1 MIFSKVTIP
10 RILLYTK
17 IVSLQKIFRI
27 MSRDNNDDRK
37 RRPRI
42 SKSGDAR
49 RSSRNSENGNRS
61 SSRDDK
67 PSQRREGGSFG
78 NKARSDYKA
87 RAAARD
93 DKKTFGSGER
103 LENDNRF
110 SSRDD
115 KKPFEKRGE
124 KSFGSRD
131 EKKPFGKRTGKS
143 FDVRDKYERGSLKYG
158 KTPFS
163 KDGDDDR
170 TKSFVQKRRLSKID
184 KDIHKDTIRLNKYI
198 ANSGICSRREAD
210 DLITQGLV
218 EVNGKVVTEMGY
230 QVQKT
235 DRVVFDGQ
243 SITPEKPVYVLLNKP
258 KGYISTT
265 KDDKARKT
273 VMDLVANASPY
284 RLFPVGRLDRSTTGV
299 ILLTNDGHLTK
310 KLTHPSF
317 DAKKIY
323 HVTLDKKLT
332 GEDLRLIKEGI
343 RLEEGVAV
351 VDQIS
356 YIEGK
361 PKNELGIEIHIG
373 WNRVIRRIFQRL
385 GYEVEALDR
394 VMFAGMTKKNIKR
407 GHWRIL
413 SDLEVNT
420 LKML

>member
-1 MIFSKVTIP
+1 
-10 RILLYTK
+10 
-17 IVSLQKIFRI
+17 
-27 MSRDNNDDRK
+27 MSRDNNSGK
-37 RRPRI
+37 PKRPRSSTRNNSDGSRA
-42 SKSGDAR
+42 SKSG
-49 RSSRNSENGNRS
+49 NSGS
-61 SSRDDK
+61 K
-67 PSQRREGGSFG
+67 PF
-78 NKARSDYKA
+78 
-87 RAAARD
+87 
-93 DKKTFGSGER
+93 
-103 LENDNRF
+103 
-110 SSRDD
+110 
-115 KKPFEKRGE
+115 KKPFPKAGERNSDSRRSDTSYEARMEKKYSKIEKEPYITNAGEEKKSFSPKRG
-124 KSFGSRD
+124 G
-131 EKKPFGKRTGKS
+131 GKN
-143 FDVRDKYERGSLKYG
+143 FDTRNKYERGSLKYG
-158 KTPFS
+158 RRPNAAEE
-163 KDGDDDR
+163 KDGDKAR
-170 TKSFVQKRRLSKID
+170 SFVQQRRFKKVE
-184 KDIHKDTIRLNKYI
+184 KDVHKDSIRLNKYI

-210 DLITQGLV
+210 ELITQGLV

-235 DRVVFDGQ
+235 DKVVFDGQ

-299 ILLTNDGHLTK
+299 ILLTNDGHMTK

-332 GEDLRLIKEGI
+332 HEDMKLIAEGI
-343 RLEEGVAV
+343 RLDEGVAV

-356 YIEGK
+356 FIEGK
-361 PKNELGIEIHIG
+361 PKTEIGIEIHIG

-394 VMFAGMTKKNIKR
+394 VMFAGLTKKNIKR

-413 SDLEVNT
+413 TELEVNN

>member
-1 MIFSKVTIP
+1 
-10 RILLYTK
+10 
-17 IVSLQKIFRI
+17 
-27 MSRDNNDDRK
+27 MSRDNNNSDRPK
-37 RRPRI
+37 RPRI
-42 SKSGDAR
+42 STKKSSDDSRAS
-49 RSSRNSENGNRS
+49 RSGNSS
-61 SSRDDK
+61 
-67 PSQRREGGSFG
+67 GSKSF
-78 NKARSDYKA
+78 
-87 RAAARD
+87 
-93 DKKTFGSGER
+93 
-103 LENDNRF
+103 
-110 SSRDD
+110 
-115 KKPFEKRGE
+115 KKPFPKAGERNFEHKGTNSKFNKTPFRSEGGFDGRDEDHGSKSERKPYITNASEGREKR
-124 KSFGSRD
+124 SFGKSSPKRG
-131 EKKPFGKRTGKS
+131 GKN
-143 FDVRDKYERGSLKYG
+143 FDTRDKYERGSLKYG
-158 KTPFS
+158 RRPS
-163 KDGDDDR
+163 SGEDRNDDR
-170 TKSFVQKRRLSKID
+170 AKSFVQKRRLSKIE
-184 KDIHKDTIRLNKYI
+184 KDVHKDTIRLNKYI

-210 DLITQGLV
+210 ELITQGLV

-235 DRVVFDGQ
+235 DKVVFDGQ

-299 ILLTNDGHLTK
+299 ILLTNDGHMTK

-332 GEDLRLIKEGI
+332 HEDMKLIAEGI
-343 RLEEGVAV
+343 RLDEGVAV

-356 YIEGK
+356 FIEGK
-361 PKNELGIEIHIG
+361 PKNEIGIEIHIG

-413 SDLEVNT
+413 TEQEVNN

>member
-1 MIFSKVTIP
+1 
-10 RILLYTK
+10 
-17 IVSLQKIFRI
+17 
-27 MSRDNNDDRK
+27 MSRDNNNSDRPK
-37 RRPRI
+37 RPRI
-42 SKSGDAR
+42 STKKSSDDSRAS
-49 RSSRNSENGNRS
+49 RSGNSS
-61 SSRDDK
+61 
-67 PSQRREGGSFG
+67 GS
-78 NKARSDYKA
+78 
-87 RAAARD
+87 
-93 DKKTFGSGER
+93 
-103 LENDNRF
+103 
-110 SSRDD
+110 
-115 KKPFEKRGE
+115 KPFNKPFSKDGGKKGPEHK
-124 KSFGSRD
+124 GSNSRF
-131 EKKPFGKRTGKS
+131 EKKPFKRNTDSFENSNDDSGSKSERKPYITNKSESYEKKS
-143 FDVRDKYERGSLKYG
+143 FGKPKRGGKNFDTRDKYERGSLKYG
-158 KTPFS
+158 RRPSSGDNRNDDKT
-163 KDGDDDR
+163 R
-170 TKSFVQKRRLSKID
+170 SFVQKRRLNKIE
-184 KDIHKDTIRLNKYI
+184 KDVHKDSIRLNKYI

-299 ILLTNDGHLTK
+299 ILLTNDGHMTK

-332 GEDLRLIKEGI
+332 GEDLRLIAEGI
-343 RLEEGVAV
+343 RLDEGVAV

-361 PKNELGIEIHIG
+361 PKNEVGIEIHIG

-385 GYEVEALDR
+385 GYEVESLDR
-394 VMFAGMTKKNIKR
+394 VMFAGLTKKNIKR

-413 SDLEVNT
+413 TELEVNN

>member
-1 MIFSKVTIP
+1 
-10 RILLYTK
+10 
-17 IVSLQKIFRI
+17 
-27 MSRDNNDDRK
+27 MSRDNNNSDRPK
-37 RRPRI
+37 RPRI
-42 SKSGDAR
+42 STKKSSDDSRAS
-49 RSSRNSENGNRS
+49 RSGNSSGS
-61 SSRDDK
+61 K
-67 PSQRREGGSFG
+67 PF
-78 NKARSDYKA
+78 
-87 RAAARD
+87 
-93 DKKTFGSGER
+93 
-103 LENDNRF
+103 
-110 SSRDD
+110 
-115 KKPFEKRGE
+115 KKPFSKDGGKKGPEHT
-124 KSFGSRD
+124 GSNSRF
-131 EKKPFGKRTGKS
+131 EKKPFKRNTDSVENSNDDFGSKSERKPYITNKSESYEKKS
-143 FDVRDKYERGSLKYG
+143 FGKPKRGGKNFDTRDKYERGSLKYG
-158 KTPFS
+158 RRPSNGEERNDDKT
-163 KDGDDDR
+163 R
-170 TKSFVQKRRLSKID
+170 SFVQKRRLNKIE
-184 KDIHKDTIRLNKYI
+184 KDVHKDSIRLNKYI

-210 DLITQGLV
+210 ELITQGLV

-299 ILLTNDGHLTK
+299 ILLTNDGHMTK

-332 GEDLRLIKEGI
+332 GEDLRLIAEGI
-343 RLEEGVAV
+343 RLDEGVAV

-361 PKNELGIEIHIG
+361 PKNEIGIEIHIG

-394 VMFAGMTKKNIKR
+394 VMFAGLTKKNIKR

-413 SDLEVNT
+413 TELEVNN

>member
-1 MIFSKVTIP
+1 
-10 RILLYTK
+10 
-17 IVSLQKIFRI
+17 
-27 MSRDNNDDRK
+27 MSRDNNNSDRPK
-37 RRPRI
+37 RPRI
-42 SKSGDAR
+42 STKKSSDDSRAS
-49 RSSRNSENGNRS
+49 RSGNSSGS
-61 SSRDDK
+61 K
-67 PSQRREGGSFG
+67 PF
-78 NKARSDYKA
+78 
-87 RAAARD
+87 
-93 DKKTFGSGER
+93 
-103 LENDNRF
+103 
-110 SSRDD
+110 
-115 KKPFEKRGE
+115 KKPFSKDEGRKGPE
-124 KSFGSRD
+124 HQGSNSRF
-131 EKKPFGKRTGKS
+131 EKKPFKRNTDSFENSNEDSGSKSERKPYITNKSEGYEKKS
-143 FDVRDKYERGSLKYG
+143 FGKPKRGGKNFDTRDKYERGSLKYG
-158 KTPFS
+158 RRPSNGDERNDDKT
-163 KDGDDDR
+163 R
-170 TKSFVQKRRLSKID
+170 SFVQKRRLNKIE
-184 KDIHKDTIRLNKYI
+184 KDVHKDSIRLNKYI

-210 DLITQGLV
+210 ELITQGLV

-243 SITPEKPVYVLLNKP
+243 NITPEKPVYVLLNKP

-299 ILLTNDGHLTK
+299 ILLTNDGHMTK

-332 GEDLRLIKEGI
+332 GEDLRLIAEGI
-343 RLEEGVAV
+343 RLDEGVAV

-361 PKNELGIEIHIG
+361 PKNEIGIEIHIG

-385 GYEVEALDR
+385 GYEVESLDR
-394 VMFAGMTKKNIKR
+394 VMFAGLTKKNIKR

-413 SDLEVNT
+413 TELEVNN